1 MAGQFHRVASVH
13 DIPSGKVMAF
23 EIDRRKIVICNTG
36 EGFYAL
42 ADECS
47 HESIP
52 FGHARLYKHELIC
65 PRHGARFDCR
75 SGAVLAPPAIV
86 PIETYQLKVD
96 GDDIFV
102 LLED

>member
-1 MAGQFHRVASVH
+1 MAGRFHRVASVQE
-13 DIPSGKVMAF
+13 IPEGKVVSF
-23 EIDRRKIVICNTG
+23 EIDRQKIVICNTG

-52 FGHARLYKHELIC
+52 FGHARLFKHELVC

-75 SGAVLAPPAIV
+75 TGEVLGPPAIV
-86 PIETYQLKVD
+86 PIERYELKVD

-102 LLED
+102 LLDS